1 MSKRSEFALRFAFVS
16 GLLFLVAGALGTLLL
31 RLFPVGTTSQTTV
44 FPPAFL
50 ISTVL
55 LAVGSVSMSRACAFV
70 RRERQIPFRRSLL
83 ISIAAGTLF
92 VTTQSY
98 ALTALVRQTPASQVA
113 IGAKAFVA
121 VLAALHAMHF
131 VIAMMFLVFI
141 TVQAFADRYDH
152 EYYWGVTICAWFWH
166 VLGIVWVLV
175 LAVIAIAMVSG
186 DESLISGGL
195 RKRPIPSTMPL
206 VRFEAGLAFYNPDGP
221 GAVMATTRRQ

>member
-1 MSKRSEFALRFAFVS
+1 MAQRSEFALRFAFVS
-16 GLLFLVAGALGTLLL
+16 GLLFLVSGALGSLLL
-31 RLFPVGTTSQTTV
+31 RLFPVNATSRSAL

-55 LAVGSVSMSRACAFV
+55 LAVGSVSLSRACAFV
-70 RRERQIPFRRSLL
+70 RRERQVPFRRSLL
-83 ISIAAGTLF
+83 ISIGAGALF

-98 ALTALVRQTPASQVA
+98 ALTVLVRQTPASHVA

-121 VLAALHAMHF
+121 VLAALHVMHF
-131 VIAMMFLVFI
+131 AIALMFLVYI

-166 VLGIVWVLV
+166 ALGIVWILV
-175 LAVIAIAMVSG
+175 LGVIAIAMISG
-186 DESLISGGL
+186 DDSEITGGL
-195 RKRPIPSTMPL
+195 RKRSIPSTMPI
-206 VRFEAGLAFYNPDGP
+206 VRIEAGLAFYNPDGP

>member
-16 GLLFLVAGALGTLLL
+16 GLLFLASGALGSLLL
-31 RLFPVGTTSQTTV
+31 RLFPVGPASQASL

-50 ISTVL
+50 ISTLL
-55 LAVGSVSMSRACAFV
+55 LAVGSVSLSRACAFV
-70 RRERQIPFRRSLL
+70 RRERQVPFRRSLL
-83 ISIAAGTLF
+83 IGIGAGTLF

-98 ALTALVRQTPASQVA
+98 ALTVLVRQTPATQVA

-121 VLAALHAMHF
+121 VLATLHAMHF
-131 VIAMMFLVFI
+131 VIALMFLVFI

-152 EYYWGVTICAWFWH
+152 EYYWGVTICTWFWH
-166 VLGIVWVLV
+166 VLGIVWILV
-175 LAVIAIAMVSG
+175 LGVIAIAMVSG
-186 DESLISGGL
+186 DESVITGGL